1 MPRIIFYAG
10 ILIFVQIY
18 LQVRQHTSLP
28 FILSSSISCVDDVIE
43 AHWSQA
49 CDVMRLNLSQLGGI
63 CKALQV

>member
-1 MPRIIFYAG
+1 MQRIIFFAG
-10 ILIFVQIY
+10 ISMVVQIY
-18 LQVRQHTSLP
+18 LQIRQHSSFP

-63 CKALQV
+63 SKALQV